1 MNSAEIDLWLAAL
14 RLGWLN
20 MYKVF
25 ADTKFPPEHQ
35 WLVLPLLRAH
45 GERVTLTATEI
56 HREARAARGPLKS
69 RPQIQTILIRLED
82 RGYVVNDTGKER
94 GHGKWRLSPHFI
106 RALGAA
112 VDDGS

>member
-1 MNSAEIDLWLAAL
+1 MNSGEVDLWLAAL

-20 MYKVF
+20 MYRVF
-25 ADTKFPPEHQ
+25 AETKFPPEYQ

-45 GERVTLTATEI
+45 GVRITLTATEI
-56 HREARAARGPLKS
+56 HREARANRGPLKS
-69 RPQIQTILIRLED
+69 RPQIQTILERLED
-82 RGYVVNDTGKER
+82 QGYVVNDMDKAR
-94 GHGKWRLSPHFI
+94 GHGKWRLSPTFI